1 VFGDEELQKC
11 FQYLVGKMLYKE
23 ALPKDFI
30 TAEEFA
36 SDLLGFEEYEEGDDE
51 EEEGE
56 AGANGVQDVARESGM
71 GGMGG
76 VNEVIPEEDG
86 F

>member
-1 VFGDEELQKC
+1 
-11 FQYLVGKMLYKE
+11 MLYKE

-36 SDLLGFEEYEEGDDE
+36 SDLLGFEEYEEG
-51 EEEGE
+51 EEEGDLADG
-56 AGANGVQDVARESGM
+56 AGAGAGMDNTKESGM
-71 GGMGG
+71 GMG